1 MFWTRV
7 RRDKIQPTTR
17 LHGSNRKGNEMSTSE
32 MNEDLRT
39 GVDEMD
45 REHALELQI
54 VRSIQ
59 TALAGGDR
67 SELPQ
72 LLEQL
77 EDFTNAHFLA
87 EQLLM
92 RLHSYPGFEAHQREH
107 DDLMEELKGLVQK
120 LLADDS
126 TDSAR
131 TAENLERWLITHIQ
145 SEDQALAEYLKSRD
159 NPA

>member
-1 MFWTRV
+1 
-7 RRDKIQPTTR
+7 
-17 LHGSNRKGNEMSTSE
+17 MSTSE
-32 MNEDLRT
+32 IDEQTRT
-39 GVDEMD
+39 GIDEMD

-59 TALAGGDR
+59 HALASDDR

-107 DDLMEELKGLVQK
+107 DDLMEELRGLGET
-120 LLADDS
+120 LLADDAA
-126 TDSAR
+126 DPAA
-131 TAENLERWLITHIQ
+131 TAASLERWLIAHIQ
-145 SEDQALAEYLKSRD
+145 SEDQALAEFLRQQDGES
-159 NPA
+159 

>member
-1 MFWTRV
+1 
-7 RRDKIQPTTR
+7 
-17 LHGSNRKGNEMSTSE
+17 MSTSE
-32 MNEDLRT
+32 IDEQTRT
-39 GVDEMD
+39 GIDEMD

-59 TALAGGDR
+59 HALASDDR

-107 DDLMEELKGLVQK
+107 DDLMEELKQLGK
-120 LLADDS
+120 ELLS
-126 TDSAR
+126 EDSAKS
-131 TAENLERWLITHIQ
+131 TQLAENLERWLITHIQ
-145 SEDQALAEYLKSRD
+145 SEDQALAEYLKSRESE
-159 NPA
+159 A

>member
-1 MFWTRV
+1 
-7 RRDKIQPTTR
+7 
-17 LHGSNRKGNEMSTSE
+17 MSTSE
-32 MNEDLRT
+32 IDDQTRT
-39 GVDEMD
+39 GIDEMD

-54 VRSIQ
+54 VRAIQ
-59 TALAGGDR
+59 QALASDDR

-107 DDLMEELKGLVQK
+107 DDLMEELKQLGK
-120 LLADDS
+120 ELLSEDS
-126 TDSAR
+126 VRSTQL
-131 TAENLERWLITHIQ
+131 AENLERWLITHIQ
-145 SEDQALAEYLKSRD
+145 SEDQALAEYLKSRESE
-159 NPA
+159 A

>member
-1 MFWTRV
+1 
-7 RRDKIQPTTR
+7 
-17 LHGSNRKGNEMSTSE
+17 MSTSE
-32 MNEDLRT
+32 IDDQTRT
-39 GVDEMD
+39 GIDEMD

-54 VRSIQ
+54 VRAIQ
-59 TALAGGDR
+59 QALASDDR

-107 DDLMEELKGLVQK
+107 DDLMEELKQLGK
-120 LLADDS
+120 ELLS
-126 TDSAR
+126 EDSASS
-131 TAENLERWLITHIQ
+131 TQLAENLERWLITHIQ
-145 SEDQALAEYLKSRD
+145 SEDQALAEYLKSRESE
-159 NPA
+159 A

>member
-1 MFWTRV
+1 MSASET
-7 RRDKIQPTTR
+7 
-17 LHGSNRKGNEMSTSE
+17 NEE
-32 MNEDLRT
+32 LKT

-59 TALAGGDR
+59 TALASGDR
-67 SELPQ
+67 SEVPQ

-107 DDLMEELKGLVQK
+107 DDLMEELKGLGQS

-126 TDSAR
+126 ADPASA
-131 TAENLERWLITHIQ
+131 AENLERWLITHIQ
-145 SEDQALAEYLKSRD
+145 SEDQALAVYLKSQKD
-159 NPA
+159 EA

>member
-1 MFWTRV
+1 
-7 RRDKIQPTTR
+7 
-17 LHGSNRKGNEMSTSE
+17 MSTSE
-32 MNEDLRT
+32 IDEQTKT
-39 GVDEMD
+39 GIDEMD

-54 VRSIQ
+54 VRAIQ
-59 TALAGGDR
+59 QALASGDR

-107 DDLMEELKGLVQK
+107 DDLMEELKELGQK
-120 LLADDS
+120 LIAE
-126 TDSAR
+126 DSAR
-131 TAENLERWLITHIQ
+131 STEMAENLERWLITHIQ
-145 SEDQALAEYLKSRD
+145 SEDQALAEYLKSRESE
-159 NPA
+159 A

>member
-1 MFWTRV
+1 
-7 RRDKIQPTTR
+7 
-17 LHGSNRKGNEMSTSE
+17 MSTSE
-32 MNEDLRT
+32 TNEELKT

-92 RLHSYPGFEAHQREH
+92 RLHSYPVFEAHQREH
-107 DDLMEELKGLVQK
+107 DDLMEELKGLGQK

-126 TDSAR
+126 ADPAR

-145 SEDQALAEYLKSRD
+145 SEDQALAGYLKSRD